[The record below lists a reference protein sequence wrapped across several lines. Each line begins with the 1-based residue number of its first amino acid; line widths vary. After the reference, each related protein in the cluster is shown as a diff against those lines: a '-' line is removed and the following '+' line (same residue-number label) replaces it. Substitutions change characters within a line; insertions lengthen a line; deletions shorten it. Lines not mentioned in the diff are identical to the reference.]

1 LRRARDLLHFFN
13 QYEDIPMRYMRSAL
27 ACLLL
32 GGAAIAADSP
42 DAGSAATA
50 DEADG
55 TVDLTGGSAAAGIG
69 YVWGNGDVIYQG
81 QKRSFKI
88 SGLSIGDV
96 GGARI
101 TASGVVYHLKNISDF
116 EGNYTAVTAGL
127 TIADGAS
134 AAMLKNE
141 HGVVIKLI
149 ATTTGLRFNL
159 SANGISVKLKG

>member
-1 LRRARDLLHFFN
+1 MSAREVVCVGST
-13 QYEDIPMRYMRSAL
+13 QYEDIFMRHMRSVL

-32 GGAAIAADSP
+32 GGAAVAANSP
-42 DAGSAATA
+42 DTGSPTTS

-69 YVWGNGDVIYQG
+69 YVWGNGDLIYQG
-81 QKRSFKI
+81 KRHTFKI
-88 SGLSIGDV
+88 SGLSVGDV

-101 TASGVVYHLKNISDF
+101 TASGVVYHLKNLSDF

-127 TIADGAS
+127 TVAGGAS
-134 AAMLKNE
+134 AAMLQNE

-149 ATTTGLRFNL
+149 STTTGLRFNL
-159 SANGISVKLKG
+159 SADGIGVKLKG

>member
-1 LRRARDLLHFFN
+1 
-13 QYEDIPMRYMRSAL
+13 MRHMHSVL

-32 GGAAIAADSP
+32 GGAAMAANSP
-42 DAGSAATA
+42 DAGSPTA

-55 TVDLTGGSAAAGIG
+55 TVDLTGGSAAAGVG
-69 YVWGNGDVIYQG
+69 YVWGNGDLIYQG
-81 QKRSFKI
+81 QKHNFKI

-101 TASGVVYHLKNISDF
+101 TASGVVYHLKNLSDF
-116 EGNYTAVTAGL
+116 DGNYTAVTAGL
-127 TIADGAS
+127 TVAGGAS

-149 ATTTGLRFNL
+149 STTTGLRFNL
-159 SANGISVKLKG
+159 SAEGITLKLKG